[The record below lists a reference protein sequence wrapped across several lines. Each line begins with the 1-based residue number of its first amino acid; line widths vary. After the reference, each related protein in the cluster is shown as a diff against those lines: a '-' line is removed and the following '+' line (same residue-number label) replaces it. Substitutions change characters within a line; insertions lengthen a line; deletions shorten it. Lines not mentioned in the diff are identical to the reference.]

1 MLISKNWLSD
11 YVNLEKVTPEDLAEK
26 LTIRTVEIEG
36 VSTLGEL
43 LHNVVIGLVNK
54 VEKHPDA
61 DRLKVCH
68 VDIGNGEVQ
77 VVCGGSNVTKGM
89 KVALGK
95 LGAKVKWHGE
105 EELIELKKTKIR
117 GVESFGMIC
126 ASEEIGLGELFPQ
139 KDEKEI
145 IDLSHLDFEIGTPLM
160 KALAQDDVVLEVDN
174 KSMTHRPD
182 LWGHYGIAR
191 EASAIYQKKLIE
203 YKPAKI
209 KAGRKRKLS
218 AKVKDKILCPRYMA
232 VAMSGIKI
240 GSSPSWMQSRLQSV
254 GVRPINNIV
263 DITNYVMLDIGQ
275 PMHAFDG
282 SKIGDEIIIRNAKK
296 GEGID
301 TLDGQKQTLTSEN
314 LVIADKNK
322 AIAIAG
328 VIGGA
333 NSEVEEGT
341 TDIVF
346 ESANFDSTNV
356 RKTST
361 AIGVRTDSSSRFEKS
376 LDPNNAEIALR
387 RAVELVKE
395 LIPGAEVSSNIVD
408 ESNFELNQGPI
419 EIDFS
424 YIEER
429 IGESIEMGIA
439 VNILDRLGFGVKV
452 KGGVFSVSVPS
463 WRATKDI
470 SIAEDIVEE
479 VARIYGYEN
488 IQPTLPTFGI
498 KPPANNPIRSLE
510 RKITEQLAYGQGYS
524 EVHNYSFVSGQT
536 IVRVGLNKK
545 DYLELDNP
553 VSKERPYLRKHLI
566 PNLLEKIE
574 MNAHRFN
581 SVKLFEI
588 GRTFDN
594 KNIER
599 QDTMLAVA
607 FTQKGNDVP
616 SMK

>member
-263 DITNYVMLDIGQ
+263 DI
-275 PMHAFDG
+275 
-282 SKIGDEIIIRNAKK
+282 IIISQL
-296 GEGID
+296 
-301 TLDGQKQTLTSEN
+301 TLI
-314 LVIADKNK
+314 LV
-322 AIAIAG
+322 
-328 VIGGA
+328 
-333 NSEVEEGT
+333 
-341 TDIVF
+341 
-346 ESANFDSTNV
+346 
-356 RKTST
+356 
-361 AIGVRTDSSSRFEKS
+361 
-376 LDPNNAEIALR
+376 L
-387 RAVELVKE
+387 
-395 LIPGAEVSSNIVD
+395 NI
-408 ESNFELNQGPI
+408 
-419 EIDFS
+419 
-424 YIEER
+424 
-429 IGESIEMGIA
+429 
-439 VNILDRLGFGVKV
+439 K
-452 KGGVFSVSVPS
+452 
-463 WRATKDI
+463 
-470 SIAEDIVEE
+470 
-479 VARIYGYEN
+479 
-488 IQPTLPTFGI
+488 
-498 KPPANNPIRSLE
+498 
-510 RKITEQLAYGQGYS
+510 
-524 EVHNYSFVSGQT
+524 
-536 IVRVGLNKK
+536 
-545 DYLELDNP
+545 
-553 VSKERPYLRKHLI
+553 
-566 PNLLEKIE
+566 
-574 MNAHRFN
+574 
-581 SVKLFEI
+581 
-588 GRTFDN
+588 
-594 KNIER
+594 
-599 QDTMLAVA
+599 
-607 FTQKGNDVP
+607 
-616 SMK
+616 